1 MQKGTF
7 VVLDG
12 TDGSG
17 KTVQA
22 KLLSDRL
29 RAEGYAILLK
39 DFPQYGN
46 WSAAHVE
53 RYLRGEFGG
62 AHDVSAKCASL
73 FFALDRYGARQEMET
88 HLQQGGIIISNRY
101 VSANKGHQLGKIT
114 DEKEMRAFLG
124 WINDLEYKTLG
135 LPVPDVTIFLHMPPA
150 VGQQLVAQKGDR
162 AYLHGEKR
170 DIHEKSL
177 DHLQHAERAYF
188 FCFSHDSAE
197 NWRRIVCSEDDTP
210 RPIGAI
216 HEEVYGLVK
225 KTLDKE
231 EHA

>member
-162 AYLHGEKR
+162 AYLQGAIQ

-177 DHLQHAERAYF
+177 DHLLNAEQAYL
-188 FCFSHDSAE
+188 FCFSHDPVE
-197 NWRRIVCSEDDTP
+197 NWKRIVCSDGDTP
-210 RPIGAI
+210 RQIEVI
-216 HEEVYGLVK
+216 HEEVYQLVK
-225 KTLDKE
+225 KALDIKE
-231 EHA
+231 P